1 MDGSWT
7 FGAPAD
13 LIAAPS
19 RRKRPR
25 DAADISEV
33 NPGQQLHD
41 ARVAFTVPKPAYRR
55 YPSMPTEQSL
65 SPEGKGGRRRP
76 NLSPLA
82 SRWFSPRSQHRNEPH
97 SSRPGGRAPASDLLK
112 NTCPCQRG
120 GTVPVSR

>member
-19 RRKRPR
+19 SRKRPR
-25 DAADISEV
+25 DAADISEI

-55 YPSMPTEQSL
+55 YPSMPTEQSSAQRERGVADAPTFL
-65 SPEGKGGRRRP
+65 LWPADGFPRDHNTAMSHIAPGPED
-76 NLSPLA
+76 A
-82 SRWFSPRSQHRNEPH
+82 H
-97 SSRPGGRAPASDLLK
+97 
-112 NTCPCQRG
+112 
-120 GTVPVSR
+120 